1 MNALWLNRR
10 EFIILFGG
18 AAVAWPRGAW
28 AQQPERKRRIG
39 VLMNA
44 SLNDP

>member
-28 AQQPERKRRIG
+28 AQQPERAADRRPDERF
-39 VLMNA
+39 
-44 SLNDP
+44 SE